1 MAERLT
7 NRGIA
12 ALKPS
17 DMSVLHFD
25 SEVSGLAVRIY
36 PSGQKS
42 FVFDWRENHRQR
54 RKTIG
59 QFPAWTIGKARTH
72 ASRLRLKADTGETIA
87 PGRGGRLTDLIEQWR
102 AVVKLTRRS
111 GTVVGYSLAST
122 ITSSRPSA
130 RTSHGRSPATAS
142 KRGTARWRKARRSGQ
157 SQSGC
162 AVVVHDMAGARQEGD
177 SNPCRGIR
185 RCPENQRHVFLD
197 ADEIKAAHRALSGDN
212 IRSAALALRLAL
224 LTGCRIG
231 EAIGLTAD
239 QIDAARK
246 LWIKPASTTK
256 QKKLHI
262 VPLQPEALNVAQEL
276 LRIGL
281 PDYETCKR
289 CWERARKIIGREDV
303 RIHDPATFTRLGARS
318 QRRIP
323 AANWAGAGPYRT
335 GNDKLIRAS
344 GCRRSGRSRRAC
356 VIDDG
361 PQSQIG

>member
-111 GTVVGYSLAST
+111 GTVVGYSLAIDNYIVPAFGKDEPRAVTRNRIEAWHGEMAQSAP
-122 ITSSRPSA
+122 IQANRSLGVLSSFM
-130 RTSHGRSPATAS
+130 T
-142 KRGTARWRKARRSGQ
+142 WLE
-157 SQSGC
+157 
-162 AVVVHDMAGARQEGD
+162 HDKKVT

-303 RIHDPATFTRLGARS
+303 RIHDLRHSRASALARSGASLPQIGRVLGHTAPATTNRYAHLV
-318 QRRIP
+318 
-323 AANWAGAGPYRT
+323 AG
-335 GNDKLIRAS
+335 DLVDLVERA
-344 GCRRSGRSRRAC
+344 
-356 VIDDG
+356 
-361 PQSQIG
+361 